1 MFCFI
6 ACNYDLKTLV
16 DNSDN
21 SKNELTQALYSPLNA
36 MQTILQLPTLLK
48 KIIDI
53 ELNMTSEMR
62 AERKRISFIASL
74 VTLLQKDEKLEASK
88 REEQKKSFSY
98 GITSTSVSWFIY
110 FMSKTLEVQKK
121 IKKGLSEYNGQRLSI
136 KHMDSFIYL
145 ECVLDEVL
153 RLVARVLGTTR
164 TLTTNDQ
171 LPKSGFQFK
180 TGDKLYWADLCDLNE
195 FHPEIYL
202 NDPENQN
209 NLGALMP
216 FGGEHRMCM
225 NEDLARL
232 ELK

>member
-1 MFCFI
+1 MK
-6 ACNYDLKTLV
+6 NLKQA
-16 DNSDN
+16 NG
-21 SKNELTQALYSPLNA
+21 KNRKKVLGVSRIEVRHE
-36 MQTILQLPTLLK
+36 MLLF
-48 KIIDI
+48 
-53 ELNMTSEMR
+53 L
-62 AERKRISFIASL
+62 AA
-74 VTLLQKDEKLEASK
+74 
-88 REEQKKSFSY
+88 SY

-180 TGDKLYWADLCDLNE
+180 TG
-195 FHPEIYL
+195 
-202 NDPENQN
+202 
-209 NLGALMP
+209 
-216 FGGEHRMCM
+216 
-225 NEDLARL
+225 
-232 ELK
+232 

>member
-1 MFCFI
+1 MK
-6 ACNYDLKTLV
+6 NLKQA
-16 DNSDN
+16 NG
-21 SKNELTQALYSPLNA
+21 KNRKKVLGVSRIEVRHE
-36 MQTILQLPTLLK
+36 MLLF
-48 KIIDI
+48 
-53 ELNMTSEMR
+53 L
-62 AERKRISFIASL
+62 AA
-74 VTLLQKDEKLEASK
+74 
-88 REEQKKSFSY
+88 SY

-153 RLVARVLGTTR
+153 RLVARVLAR
-164 TLTTNDQ
+164 
-171 LPKSGFQFK
+171 
-180 TGDKLYWADLCDLNE
+180 DKLYWADLCDLNE

-232 ELK
+232 ELKLFCARLM